1 VEEFSTKRGT
11 MKEVDV
17 SIPRRMFWSDK
28 LVNKKKCPLCH
39 SILAPEYHSYVL
51 VTWSGEE
58 PSTFITGN
66 NNGSFCPECP
76 VVVLDRKGFEQI
88 IEEMAES
95 PDLGISSAGRFAVLG
110 IVNTD
115 AIPEDKKH
123 LPPGDDN
130 PIPLVEFLYETDTA
144 NRGGEG
150 RHKGKRLSGNQRRRR
165 R

>member
-1 VEEFSTKRGT
+1 MNEI
-11 MKEVDV
+11 DV

-39 SILAPEYHSYVL
+39 SSLAPEYHSYVL
-51 VTWSGEE
+51 ATWSGEE
-58 PSTFITGN
+58 ATPFITGN

-76 VVVLDRKGFEQI
+76 VVVLDRKGFERT
-88 IEEMAES
+88 IEEMAGR
-95 PDLGISSAGRFAVLG
+95 PDLGISGAVQYAVLG

-123 LPPGDDN
+123 LPHGDDN
-130 PIPLVEFLYETDTA
+130 PIPIVEFLHETDVA